1 MSVKKKV
8 LIYGRSL
15 NLKGIG
21 VSLKLDGNL
30 DVIVIEP
37 GEQKSLEDLNPE
49 VVLFDLA
56 EPPEELN
63 LALLRKQPGVL
74 LIGVEPSS
82 DEVWVLTGKRNK
94 IVSVSELTKLVSA
107 HVVQPPIGVEVV
119 GDDEGGVFGI
129 SN

>member
-15 NLKGIG
+15 NLEGIG

-30 DVIVIEP
+30 DVIVIEL
-37 GEQKSLEDLNPE
+37 GEQNCLENLNPE
-49 VVLFDLA
+49 VILFDLA
-56 EPPEELN
+56 EPPKELN

-82 DEVWVLTGKRNK
+82 NEVLVLSGQRNRVLSTDELVQLISYR
-94 IVSVSELTKLVSA
+94 SEETRDKKA
-107 HVVQPPIGVEVV
+107 HG
-119 GDDEGGVFGI
+119 
-129 SN
+129 

>member
-1 MSVKKKV
+1 MSEKKKV

-15 NLKGIG
+15 NLEGIG

-37 GEQKSLEDLNPE
+37 GEQNSLEDLKPE

-56 EPPEELN
+56 EPPEELS

-74 LIGVEPSS
+74 LIGVEPCS
-82 DEVWVLTGKRNK
+82 DEVLVLTGKRSK
-94 IVSVSELTKLVSA
+94 VVSVSELANLVSA
-107 HVVQPPIGVEVV
+107 QAIQPPTREEVV
-119 GDDEGGVFGI
+119 GNDEGGAIGI
-129 SN
+129 

>member
-1 MSVKKKV
+1 MSEKKKV

-15 NLKGIG
+15 NLEGIG

-37 GEQKSLEDLNPE
+37 GEQNSLEDLNPE

-74 LIGVEPSS
+74 LIGVEPCS
-82 DEVWVLTGKRNK
+82 DEVLVLTGKRSK
-94 IVSVSELTKLVSA
+94 VVSVSELANLVSA
-107 HVVQPPIGVEVV
+107 QAIQPPTREEVV
-119 GDDEGGVFGI
+119 GNDEGGAIGI
-129 SN
+129 

>member
-15 NLKGIG
+15 NLEGIG

-37 GEQKSLEDLNPE
+37 GEQNSLEDLKPE

-56 EPPEELN
+56 EPPEELS

-74 LIGVEPSS
+74 LIGVEPCS
-82 DEVWVLTGKRNK
+82 DEVLVLTGKRSK
-94 IVSVSELTKLVSA
+94 VVSVSELANLVSA
-107 HVVQPPIGVEVV
+107 QAIQPPTREEVV
-119 GDDEGGVFGI
+119 GNDEGGAIGI
-129 SN
+129 

>member
-8 LIYGRSL
+8 MIYGRSL
-15 NLKGIG
+15 NLEGIG

-37 GEQKSLEDLNPE
+37 GEQESLEDLKPE
-49 VVLFDLA
+49 VVLFGLA

-74 LIGVEPSS
+74 LIGVEPCS

-94 IVSVSELTKLVSA
+94 IVSVSELAKLVSVRA
-107 HVVQPPIGVEVV
+107 IQPPISEEVV
-119 GDDEGGVFGI
+119 GDEGGTLGI
-129 SN
+129 SQ

>member
-15 NLKGIG
+15 NLEGIG

-82 DEVWVLTGKRNK
+82 DEVWVLTCKRNK

>member
-8 LIYGRSL
+8 VIHGKSL
-15 NLKGIG
+15 NLEGIG

-37 GEQKSLEDLNPE
+37 GELNSLEDLNPD

-56 EPPEELN
+56 EPHKDLN

-82 DEVWVLTGKRNK
+82 DEVLVLTGKRNRVLSADELVQL
-94 IVSVSELTKLVSA
+94 ISHRSEETREKKA
-107 HVVQPPIGVEVV
+107 HG
-119 GDDEGGVFGI
+119 
-129 SN
+129 

>member
-1 MSVKKKV
+1 MSEKKKV

-15 NLKGIG
+15 NLEGIG

-37 GEQKSLEDLNPE
+37 GEQNSLEDLKPE

-74 LIGVEPSS
+74 LIGVEPCS
-82 DEVWVLTGKRNK
+82 DEVLVLTGKRSK
-94 IVSVSELTKLVSA
+94 VVSVSELANLVSA
-107 HVVQPPIGVEVV
+107 QAIQPPTREEVV
-119 GDDEGGVFGI
+119 GNDEGGAIGI
-129 SN
+129 

>member
-8 LIYGRSL
+8 LIYGRSQ
-15 NLKGIG
+15 NLEGIG
-21 VSLKLDGNL
+21 VSLKLEGNL

-37 GEQKSLEDLNPE
+37 GEQKSLEELNPE

-107 HVVQPPIGVEVV
+107 RAIQPPTGEEVK
-119 GDDEGGVFGI
+119 GDDKGAAFEI
-129 SN
+129 PI

>member
-15 NLKGIG
+15 NLEGIG

-37 GEQKSLEDLNPE
+37 GEQNSLEDLNPE

-74 LIGVEPSS
+74 LIGVEPCS
-82 DEVWVLTGKRNK
+82 DEVMVLTGQRNR
-94 IVSVSELTKLVSA
+94 IVSVSELAKLVSTQL
-107 HVVQPPIGVEVV
+107 VQPATG
-119 GDDEGGVFGI
+119 
-129 SN
+129 

>member
-1 MSVKKKV
+1 MSEKKKV

-15 NLKGIG
+15 NLEGIG

-37 GEQKSLEDLNPE
+37 GEQKYLEDLKPE

-56 EPPEELN
+56 DPPEELN

-74 LIGVEPSS
+74 LIGVEPCS
-82 DEVWVLTGKRNK
+82 DEVLVLTGKRSK
-94 IVSVSELTKLVSA
+94 VVSVCELVNLVSSQA
-107 HVVQPPIGVEVV
+107 IQPPTREEVV
-119 GDDEGGVFGI
+119 GNDEGGALGI
-129 SN
+129 